1 MKKLLTI
8 LISIILL
15 VACSEEPPLETFSAE
30 AFAYEID
37 NGWELNASINVKGFR
52 QIEKDDIY
60 HTNLKYIV
68 DFITPE
74 QDTLK
79 EFDFGS
85 IIKQEKEE
93 LLDVTIEVQAEID
106 SNYSPGK
113 YLLIYTVFDKNSDRD
128 TTTVKPFILE
138 K

>member
-1 MKKLLTI
+1 MKKILT
-8 LISIILL
+8 LFFASVLFFS
-15 VACSEEPPLETFSAE
+15 CSEEPPLELFSAE

-37 NGWELNASINVKGFR
+37 NGWELNASLNVKGFR
-52 QIEKDDIY
+52 QIEEEDIY
-60 HTNLKYIV
+60 YTNLKYIV
-68 DFITPE
+68 DFVTPE
-74 QDTLK
+74 KDTLK
-79 EFDFGS
+79 EFDFGT

-113 YLLIYTVFDKNSDRD
+113 YLLIYTVFDNNSDRD

-138 K
+138 